1 MAINS
6 FSLKDSEET
15 GTMYSKSDNREFM
28 MGNETGKI
36 IVDLFDSFL
45 QRYEQN
51 LEESMRGRE
60 FVIDCVDS
68 LYCKLCEITLARGGS
83 YLDSPK

>member
-15 GTMYSKSDNREFM
+15 RTMYSKSDNREFM

-36 IVDLFDSFL
+36 IVDLFYSFL
-45 QRYEQN
+45 QRYQQN
-51 LEESMRGRE
+51 LEESIRGRE
-60 FVIDCVDS
+60 LVIDCVDS
-68 LYCKLCEITLARGGS
+68 LY
-83 YLDSPK
+83 